1 MAGESV
7 NFLRRQRQQALRFQ
21 RLDRRILQVAIGV
34 SVVSVAVTVGI
45 FVFSQVR
52 QQTFA
57 DIQSQQRTVQSV
69 LNQQANNEANY
80 LLFFSRLNI
89 LQDIIPGRSSQREA
103 MEFLGQLLSSDIA
116 FDRINYDD
124 NAKTIIFR
132 VKAQNVLAVEK
143 FLDRL
148 RSPETRERFF
158 SLVLSDVKRDEGQIY
173 SMEITVQLEEPA
185 RPERN
190 RG

>member
-21 RLDRRILQVAIGV
+21 RLDRRILQAAIGV
-34 SVVSVAVTVGI
+34 SVVSVAATVGV
-45 FVFSQVR
+45 FVFSQLR
-52 QQTFA
+52 QQVFA
-57 DIQSQQRTVQSV
+57 DIQSQQRSAQSI
-69 LNQQANNEANY
+69 LNQQASNEANY
-80 LLFFSRLNI
+80 LLFSSRLNI
-89 LQDIIPGRSSQREA
+89 LKDIVPGRSSQREA
-103 MEFLGQLLSSDIA
+103 LEFLGQLVSSDIA

-124 NAKTIIFR
+124 SVKTIIFR

-158 SLVLSDVKRDEGQIY
+158 SLVLSDVKRDESQIY

-185 RPERN
+185 APERN